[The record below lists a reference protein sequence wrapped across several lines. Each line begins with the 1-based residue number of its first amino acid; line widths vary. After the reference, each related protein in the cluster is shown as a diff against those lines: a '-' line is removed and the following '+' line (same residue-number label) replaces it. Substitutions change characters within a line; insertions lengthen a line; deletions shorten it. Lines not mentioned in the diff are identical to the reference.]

1 MPEMIAIT
9 ETIAID
15 ERELDESFVR
25 SSGPGGQNVNKLAT
39 AVQLRFDLRGSP
51 AIPPGMKARAEKL
64 AGQRLTREGVI
75 VISADRFRTQDQN
88 RDDARARL
96 VELLQR
102 AAVVP
107 KVRRKT
113 RPTLASKKRRIEGK
127 KHRSEV
133 KSRRGR
139 PDLD

>member
-9 ETIAID
+9 ETIAI
-15 ERELDESFVR
+15 EARELDETFVR

-51 AIPPGMKARAEKL
+51 NLPPGMKARAEKL

-75 VISADRFRTQDQN
+75 VISADRFRTQEQN

-127 KHRSEV
+127 KHRAEV
-133 KSRRGR
+133 KNRRGR

>member
-1 MPEMIAIT
+1 MIAIT
-9 ETIAID
+9 SHIAID
-15 ERELDESFVR
+15 ERELDETFVR

-51 AIPPGMKARAEKL
+51 NIPPGMKERAVKL

-75 VISADRFRTQDQN
+75 VISADRFRTQEQN

-96 VELLQR
+96 IDLLQR

-127 KHRSEV
+127 KHRAET
-133 KSRRGR
+133 KSRRGK
-139 PDLD
+139 PSLD

>member
-1 MPEMIAIT
+1 M
-9 ETIAID
+9 
-15 ERELDESFVR
+15 
-25 SSGPGGQNVNKLAT
+25 
-39 AVQLRFDLRGSP
+39 
-51 AIPPGMKARAEKL
+51 
-64 AGQRLTREGVI
+64 I
-75 VISADRFRTQDQN
+75 VISADRFRTQEQN

-102 AAVVP
+102 AAIVP

-127 KHRSEV
+127 KHRSEI
-133 KSRRGR
+133 KNRRGR

>member
-1 MPEMIAIT
+1 MPDMISITSLIAI
-9 ETIAID
+9 E
-15 ERELDESFVR
+15 ERELEETFVR

-39 AVQLRFDLRGSP
+39 AVQLRFDLRASP
-51 AIPPGMKARAEKL
+51 NIPPGMKARAEKL

-75 VISADRFRTQDQN
+75 VISADRFRTQELN

-127 KHRSEV
+127 KRRSEV
-133 KSRRGR
+133 KSRRGK
-139 PDLD
+139 PSFD

>member
-1 MPEMIAIT
+1 MPEAIAIT
-9 ETIAID
+9 DSIAIE
-15 ERELDESFVR
+15 ERELEETFVR

-39 AVQLRFDLRGSP
+39 AVQLRFNLRGSP
-51 AIPPGMKARAEKL
+51 NVPPAMKARAEKL

-75 VISADRFRTQDQN
+75 IISADRFRTQELN

-127 KHRSEV
+127 KHRSQI
-133 KSRRGR
+133 KNRRGR

>member
-1 MPEMIAIT
+1 MIAIT
-9 ETIAID
+9 PHIAID

-51 AIPPGMKARAEKL
+51 NVPPGMKARAEKL
-64 AGQRLTREGVI
+64 AGQRLTRDGVI
-75 VISADRFRTQDQN
+75 VISADRFRTQEQN

-96 VELLQR
+96 IELLQR

-127 KHRSEV
+127 KHRSET
-133 KSRRGR
+133 KNRRGK

>member
-1 MPEMIAIT
+1 M
-9 ETIAID
+9 
-15 ERELDESFVR
+15 
-25 SSGPGGQNVNKLAT
+25 NKLAT

-51 AIPPGMKARAEKL
+51 NLPPGMKSRAEKL

-75 VISADRFRTQDQN
+75 VISADRFRTQEQN

-127 KHRSEV
+127 KHRAEV
-133 KSRRGR
+133 KNRRGR

>member
-1 MPEMIAIT
+1 MPEAIAIT
-9 ETIAID
+9 DSIAIE
-15 ERELDESFVR
+15 EREVEETFVR

-39 AVQLRFDLRGSP
+39 AVQLRFNLRGSP
-51 AIPPGMKARAEKL
+51 NVPPAMKARAEKL

-75 VISADRFRTQDQN
+75 IISADRFRTQELN

-127 KHRSEV
+127 KHRSQI
-133 KSRRGR
+133 KNRRGR

>member
-1 MPEMIAIT
+1 MPEAIAIT
-9 ETIAID
+9 ELISIE
-15 ERELDESFVR
+15 ERELEETFVR
-25 SSGPGGQNVNKLAT
+25 ASGPGGQNVNKLST
-39 AVQLRFDLRGSP
+39 AVQLRFDLRGSTN
-51 AIPPGMKARAEKL
+51 IPPGMKARAEKL
-64 AGQRLTREGVI
+64 AGLRLTREGVI
-75 VISADRFRTQDQN
+75 LISADRFRTQELN

-127 KHRSEV
+127 KHRSQI
-133 KSRRGR
+133 KNRRGR

>member
-1 MPEMIAIT
+1 MPATIAIT
-9 ETIAID
+9 PLIAIE
-15 ERELDESFVR
+15 ERELDETFVR
-25 SSGPGGQNVNKLAT
+25 ASGPGGQNVNKLST
-39 AVQLRFDLRGSP
+39 AVQLRFDLRASP
-51 AIPPGMKARAEKL
+51 NIPPGMKARAEKL

-75 VISADRFRTQDQN
+75 VISADRFRTQEQN

-113 RPTLASKKRRIEGK
+113 RPTLASKKRRVEGK
-127 KHRSEV
+127 KHRSEI

>member
-1 MPEMIAIT
+1 MPEMIVIT
-9 ETIAID
+9 ETLAID
-15 ERELDESFVR
+15 ERELDETFVR

-51 AIPPGMKARAEKL
+51 NLPPGMKSRAEKL

-75 VISADRFRTQDQN
+75 VISADRFRTQEQN

-127 KHRSEV
+127 KHRAEV
-133 KSRRGR
+133 KNRRGR

>member
-9 ETIAID
+9 ETLAID
-15 ERELDESFVR
+15 ERELDETFVR

-51 AIPPGMKARAEKL
+51 NLPPGMKTRAEKL

-75 VISADRFRTQDQN
+75 VISADRFRTQEQN

-127 KHRSEV
+127 KHRAEV
-133 KSRRGR
+133 KNRRGR